1 MDQKYKYGL
10 QQHIEGTQIHE
21 KESDYFRKSLR
32 KEVNPRS
39 DQ

>member
-21 KESDYFRKSLR
+21 KRIRLLQEEFKERSESKI
-32 KEVNPRS
+32 
-39 DQ
+39 